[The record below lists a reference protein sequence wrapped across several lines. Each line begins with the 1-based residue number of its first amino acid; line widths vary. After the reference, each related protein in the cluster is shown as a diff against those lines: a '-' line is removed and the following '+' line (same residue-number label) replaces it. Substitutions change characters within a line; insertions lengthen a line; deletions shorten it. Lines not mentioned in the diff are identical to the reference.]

1 MAAENNSI
9 RFNSHKNIAIEEMRE
24 KKRKNQTR
32 TQDVMEFGL
41 KMSTSQ
47 DPQPPTIE
55 IESKHLKNS
64 FTLVEL
70 SPLHKNRSP
79 SLSVIR
85 VTTHSK

>member
-1 MAAENNSI
+1 
-9 RFNSHKNIAIEEMRE
+9 
-24 KKRKNQTR
+24 
-32 TQDVMEFGL
+32 MEFGL

-70 SPLHKNRSP
+70 SPLHKNRPP